1 MNVEFKRWIF
11 MVNYN
16 SIILAGFAVVVLGVL
31 LIFIGTA
38 LQSSSS
44 SSKTEIHTGGVIM
57 IGPIPI
63 VFGNDKGLVVIAV
76 IFAIIL
82 MILSYFLFY
91 RGAF

>member
-1 MNVEFKRWIF
+1 LVS
-11 MVNYN
+11 YN
-16 SIILAGFAVVVLGVL
+16 SIILMGFVVVILGIL

-44 SSKTEIHTGGVIM
+44 DSKTEIHTGGVIL

-63 VFGNDKGLVVIAV
+63 IFGNDKALILFGV
-76 IFAIIL
+76 IFAIML

-91 RGAF
+91 RGSI

>member
-1 MNVEFKRWIF
+1 M
-11 MVNYN
+11 
-16 SIILAGFAVVVLGVL
+16 GFVVVILGIL

-44 SSKTEIHTGGVIM
+44 DSKTEIHTGGVIL

-63 VFGNDKGLVVIAV
+63 IFGNDKALILFGV
-76 IFAIIL
+76 IFAIML

-91 RGAF
+91 RGSI

>member
-76 IFAIIL
+76 IFAIVL

>member
-1 MNVEFKRWIF
+1 

-16 SIILAGFAVVVLGVL
+16 SIILAGFTVVVLGIL

-63 VFGNDKGLVVIAV
+63 IFGNNKGLVVIAV
-76 IFAIIL
+76 IFAVVL
-82 MILSYFLFY
+82 MVLSYLLFY
-91 RGAF
+91 RGS